1 MARQASGSLVIQ
13 HHVEERITGRGVGGD
28 VARMPHNFDLSR
40 SYESG
45 TSPDQI
51 DRVYSSDVGATVD
64 GTGVTLDVVGTTLA
78 DRLDASL
85 TVSVVKLRT
94 LVIRNLG
101 TVGNLLVG
109 GSTHP
114 IGLHADA
121 TGIDVIEPG
130 GALIRDFGTAGL
142 ACVAA
147 TSDEI
152 KIAASAGTVAYS
164 AMFTGCSA

>member
-1 MARQASGSLVIQ
+1 MARQASGSLVVS
-13 HHVEERITGRGVGGD
+13 HHVEERITGRGAGGD

-45 TSPDQI
+45 TSADQI
-51 DRVYSSDVGATVD
+51 DRAYSSDVGATVD
-64 GTGVTLDVVGTTLA
+64 TTGLTLDVVGTLA

-85 TVSVVKLRT
+85 TVSVAKLRT

-101 TVGNLLVG
+101 TSGNLLVG

-121 TGIDVIEPG
+121 TDIDVIEPG
-130 GALIRDFGTAGL
+130 AALIRDFGTAGL

-152 KIAASAGTVAYS
+152 KIASSTGTVAYV
-164 AMFTGCSA
+164 AMFTGCSS